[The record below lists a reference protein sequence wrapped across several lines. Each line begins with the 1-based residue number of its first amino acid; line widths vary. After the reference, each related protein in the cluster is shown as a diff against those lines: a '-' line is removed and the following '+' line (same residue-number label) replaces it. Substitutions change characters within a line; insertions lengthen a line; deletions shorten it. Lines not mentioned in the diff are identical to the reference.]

1 MLVRSETLRF
11 FLSFCLACLVT
22 LPSTD
27 ARSQM
32 SAGTQELIA
41 KNLVDIGGG
50 RRLNMVC
57 TGSGSPTLVFDTGL
71 GGNIL
76 NWQKVQVPASQ
87 ITRACFYDRAGYG
100 YSDPT
105 PDSMTA
111 DNITN
116 DLHALLQHAGVSG
129 PVVLVAVSIAGTY
142 ATLYT
147 DKFPSQVAGLVL
159 IEPTS
164 ADYGKG
170 WYSAEQLSLAKA
182 NDEQGRAHQ
191 RACADLARAGKL
203 TAAEPHDCFAFAK
216 GRTPAEI
223 AYLTEVFTKPFR
235 YEALLNEIQ
244 STESFTDQSDEDSL
258 EEKRVAASFGDRPV
272 VVLTRSNFPP
282 EPNATPAD
290 MKKRQDGWKAGHD
303 RLAAR
308 STRGESIVVPN
319 SGHFIMVDQP
329 DAVVDAIR
337 KVVMEVRQSGV
348 K

>member
-1 MLVRSETLRF
+1 MLIRSGTTCLVV
-11 FLSFCLACLVT
+11 SFCLACVIALA
-22 LPSTD
+22 PIN
-27 ARSQM
+27 ARAQM

-41 KNLVDIGGG
+41 KNLVGIGGG
-50 RRLNMVC
+50 RHLNMVC
-57 TGSGSPTLVFDTGL
+57 MGSGSPTLVFDTGL

-100 YSDPT
+100 YSDPS
-105 PDSMTA
+105 PDPMTA

-116 DLHALLQHAGVSG
+116 DLHALLQNAGVSG
-129 PVVLVAVSIAGTY
+129 PVVLVGVSIAGIY

-147 DKFPSQVAGLVL
+147 DKFSSQVAGLVL

-170 WYSAEQLSLAKA
+170 WYSAKQLSLAEV

-191 RACADLARAGKL
+191 RACADMARAGKL
-203 TAAEPHDCFAFAK
+203 TAADPHDCFSFAK

-223 AYLTEVFTKPFR
+223 AYLTDVYTKPFW
-235 YEALLNEIQ
+235 YEALVNEIR

-258 EEKRVAASFGDRPV
+258 EEKRVAASFGDKPV
-272 VVLTRSNFPP
+272 IVLTRSNFPP

-308 STRGESIVVPN
+308 STRGESIVVPD

>member
-1 MLVRSETLRF
+1 
-11 FLSFCLACLVT
+11 
-22 LPSTD
+22 
-27 ARSQM
+27 M

-41 KNLVDIGGG
+41 KNLVDIGNG
-50 RRLNMVC
+50 RRLNIVC
-57 TGSGSPTLVFDTGL
+57 MGSGSPTLVFDTGL

-76 NWQKVQVPASQ
+76 NWQKVQVPASE

-105 PDSMTA
+105 PDPMTA

-116 DLHALLQHAGVSG
+116 DLHALLQHAGLSG
-129 PVVLVAVSIAGTY
+129 PVVLVGVSIAGIY

-147 DKFPSQVAGLVL
+147 DKFPSEVAGLVL

-170 WYSAEQLSLAKA
+170 FYSAEQLRLQKEID
-182 NDEQGRAHQ
+182 DEGRAHQ
-191 RACADLARAGKL
+191 KACADLARAGKL
-203 TAAEPHDCFAFAK
+203 AATDPHGCFDFAK
-216 GRTPAEI
+216 SRTPAEI
-223 AYLTEVFTKPFR
+223 AYLTDIFTKPFR
-235 YEALLNEIQ
+235 YEALLNEIR

-272 VVLTRSNFPP
+272 IVLTRTNFPS
-282 EPNATPAD
+282 EPGATPED
-290 MKKRQDGWKAGHD
+290 MKRRQELWKASHD

-319 SGHFIMVDQP
+319 SGHFMMVDQP
-329 DAVVDAIR
+329 GAVVDAIR
-337 KVVMEVRQSGV
+337 KVVMEVRRSGA